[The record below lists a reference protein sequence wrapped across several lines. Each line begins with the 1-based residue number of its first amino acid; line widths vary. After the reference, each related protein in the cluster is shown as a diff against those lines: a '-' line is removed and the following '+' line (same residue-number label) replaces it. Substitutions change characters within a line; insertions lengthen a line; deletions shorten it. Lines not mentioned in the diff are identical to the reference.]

1 MYGRCGAAL
10 GFLCSR
16 SRSRLSGIVWGLLLW
31 GLGIFWLFI
40 AVVSMSTVFAA
51 NGFGSFSLG
60 LWASTFPLGSLALL
74 TLALGDT
81 FDALFFKCGPALH
94 GRSWPAQPSSES
106 LGL

>member
-1 MYGRCGAAL
+1 
-10 GFLCSR
+10 
-16 SRSRLSGIVWGLLLW
+16 
-31 GLGIFWLFI
+31 
-40 AVVSMSTVFAA
+40 
-51 NGFGSFSLG
+51 
-60 LWASTFPLGSLALL
+60 LGSLALL